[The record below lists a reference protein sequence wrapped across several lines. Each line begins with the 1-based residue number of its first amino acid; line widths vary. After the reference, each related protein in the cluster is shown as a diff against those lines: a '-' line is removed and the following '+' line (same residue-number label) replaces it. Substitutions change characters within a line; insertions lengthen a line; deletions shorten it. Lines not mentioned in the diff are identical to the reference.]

1 MRKLEIDD
9 TTRFLLREA
18 FKRDVPYEPEPTL
31 FYLDLSTGH
40 VTWVYERDEDADHVT
55 GNSAEKNRE
64 ARLLLQSQPDRFV
77 LIPGLSHADHHA
89 ILLDFLSSDWTDDE
103 ESRTA
108 VRDAYSGSIGR
119 WKGPV
124 ALGVVDAGE
133 VKQAIDQRYRRAS
146 ASSTALLGV
155 PDCDSMVAG
164 EDSLSPV
171 KFPRIASR

>member
-1 MRKLEIDD
+1 MRKLKVDD

-18 FKRDVPYEPEPTL
+18 FKRDVPYEAEPTL

-77 LIPGLSHADHHA
+77 LIPGLSHGDHHV

-103 ESRTA
+103 ELRTA
-108 VRDAYSGSIGR
+108 VRDAYSESIGR
-119 WKGPV
+119 WKRAV
-124 ALGVVDAGE
+124 E
-133 VKQAIDQRYRRAS
+133 EIDHQIVYDWYDYRDKRIDEMIDEF
-146 ASSTALLGV
+146 LRKNGIE
-155 PDCDSMVAG
+155 PDYLD
-164 EDSLSPV
+164 
-171 KFPRIASR
+171 